1 MPKVIIG
8 KHDDSEIKDYERRD
22 SNGNNPELPERV
34 TIHVVEKLK
43 AD

>member
-1 MPKVIIG
+1 LKAQ
-8 KHDDSEIKDYERRD
+8 HDDSEIKDYERSFHNGD
-22 SNGNNPELPERV
+22 SSGNNPELPERV